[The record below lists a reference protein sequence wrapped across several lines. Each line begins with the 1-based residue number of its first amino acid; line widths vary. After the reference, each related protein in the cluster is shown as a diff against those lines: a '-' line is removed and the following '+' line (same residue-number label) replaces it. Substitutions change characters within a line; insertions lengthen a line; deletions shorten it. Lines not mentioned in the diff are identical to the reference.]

1 LQIGG
6 RRNLQSSI
14 SNLKSAFTLIE
25 VLVSLAILV
34 TAMTIVW
41 STFSGTLSAWR
52 RGSAMLDDLRH
63 GDFVMEQLVSALR
76 SAAFFHS
83 SPGKYGF
90 WLDSGHGQY
99 DNDKISWV
107 TSSSA
112 FIPPDSPL
120 ANSLHRIVFGID
132 QNRDGDYAVAIRA
145 WPHLADMEED
155 DVKPWFIS
163 SEVKGIRCRVYNT
176 EDESWGND
184 WEDTNSIP
192 TLVEITLFMDPI
204 KEYGEPVKLQRLVE
218 IPIAPSLTNAVKA
231 TEEQQKKDGT
241 AADGTAEG
249 GGGGGKATIGEQE
262 SGE

>member
-1 LQIGG
+1 MQIGG

-25 VLVSLAILV
+25 LLISLAILV

-52 RGSAMLDDLRH
+52 RGTAMLDNLRH

-76 SAAFFHS
+76 STAYFKKD
-83 SPGKYGF
+83 GKENGRYGF
-90 WLDSGHGQY
+90 WLDSGHGKY

-120 ANSLHRIVFGID
+120 ANGLHRIVFGID
-132 QNRDGDYAVAIRA
+132 QNDDGDYAVAIHA
-145 WPHLADMEED
+145 WPHLADMDEE

-176 EDESWGND
+176 EDESWDND

-204 KEYGEPVKLQRLVE
+204 KEYGEPVKLQRLIE
-218 IPIAPSLTNAVKA
+218 IPIAPALTNAVKA
-231 TEEQQKKDGT
+231 TEGQQKKDGD
-241 AADGTAEG
+241 APAD
-249 GGGGGKATIGEQE
+249 KQE
-262 SGE
+262 PVE